1 MAMLKTQAIDANV
14 AGFLVAIADDGRK
27 ADAYA
32 VGELPMQICGR
43 TAVRLVRD
51 RFLPVGG
58 EYDPLRPSHRFPRSR

>member
-14 AGFLVAIADDGRK
+14 AGFLVAIPDDSRK
-27 ADAYA
+27 ADVYA
-32 VGELPMQICGR
+32 VSELPTQICGR

-51 RFLPVGG
+51 RVFSAEG